1 MSIPQVE
8 RGARFPFVQVC
19 SATVGLLLMA
29 LPVHGQLES
38 PLRINANDQAVGHV
52 SLALDS
58 ASSTAETPAAVAGA
72 VSVKSVRPDR
82 NRSIYHKNKLEV
94 SFESGYLPIGIPF
107 VFDFLLGDRMMDP
120 PRPYTLVPNIVSL
133 RWQMNN
139 LSGPFIFRGNWESFV
154 SASATI
160 IPRGPETRYFAYNMG
175 IRRYFVQRNWPVVP
189 YMEGRLGVGNI
200 NAGEPRGIPI
210 CQGQNTTFTLMIG
223 SGFRVNVNQQF
234 ALWGGVTYMHVSNL
248 YLSEPKYPNYGIN
261 VLGPL
266 FGIDMTLRLRHREVV
281 SDTSA
286 AQKQSGQN

>member
-1 MSIPQVE
+1 MD
-8 RGARFPFVQVC
+8 
-19 SATVGLLLMA
+19 
-29 LPVHGQLES
+29 
-38 PLRINANDQAVGHV
+38 DQAVRPV
-52 SLALDS
+52 SIALGGQP
-58 ASSTAETPAAVAGA
+58 STAEGSTAVSGA
-72 VSVKSVRPDR
+72 VSSKYLRPDR

-120 PRPYTLVPNIVSL
+120 PRPYTLVPNILSL

-139 LSGPFIFRGNWESFV
+139 PSGPFIFRGNWESFF

-175 IRRYFVQRNWPVVP
+175 IRRYFVQRNFPVVP

-200 NAGEPRGIPI
+200 DAGEPRGIPI
-210 CQGQNTTFTLMIG
+210 SQGQNMTFTLMIG
-223 SGFRVNVNQQF
+223 SGFRVNVTQQL

-248 YLSEPKYPNYGIN
+248 YLSEPRYPNYGIN

-266 FGIDMTLRLRHREVV
+266 FGIDMTLSRRRRHRGELAHNSGVG
-281 SDTSA
+281 
-286 AQKQSGQN
+286 QKQSGQH